1 VPSGGLALDVEP
13 VGMDSVGR
21 RGNGLNPEGATMP
34 ASCVDEDMKS
44 ARTSTTA
51 TATKQETKVST
62 ASPIS
67 RCLRV
72 PLRPT
77 ARLAP
82 FFAPHLC
89 CGALGTF
96 VAIASGT
103 ALRRGRVPV
112 GILFGLVF
120 AVMVGT

>member
-51 TATKQETKVST
+51 TKQETKVST

-67 RCLRV
+67 RGLACRTRRIA
-72 PLRPT
+72 RPMC
-77 ARLAP
+77 AA
-82 FFAPHLC
+82 LC
-89 CGALGTF
+89 ASN
-96 VAIASGT
+96 VAGSPPSLPPT
-103 ALRRGRVPV
+103 
-112 GILFGLVF
+112 
-120 AVMVGT
+120 